1 MNILMNKKF
10 ASNLVLLRG
19 ESGLSQSE
27 LIREM
32 ALLGSTL
39 SRSTYSKIELG
50 IGNIKVSDLVALK
63 EIYGVSYDKFF
74 EGISVI
80 ETENL

>member
-1 MNILMNKKF
+1 MKILMNKKF

-74 EGISVI
+74 EGISII
-80 ETENL
+80 EAENL

>member
-1 MNILMNKKF
+1 MKILMNKKF
-10 ASNLVLLRG
+10 ASNLVFLRG
-19 ESGLSQSE
+19 ESGLSQNE

-32 ALLGSTL
+32 ELLGSTL
-39 SRSTYSKIELG
+39 ARSTYSKIELG

-63 EIYGVSYDKFF
+63 EIYGVSYEKFF

>member
-1 MNILMNKKF
+1 MKILMNKKF

-39 SRSTYSKIELG
+39 SRSTYSKIEVG

-74 EGISVI
+74 EGISII

>member
-1 MNILMNKKF
+1 MKILMNKKF
-10 ASNLVLLRG
+10 ASNLVFLRG
-19 ESGLSQSE
+19 ESGLSQNE

-32 ALLGSTL
+32 ELLGSTL
-39 SRSTYSKIELG
+39 ARSTYSKIELG

-63 EIYGVSYDKFF
+63 KIYGVDYEKFF

>member
-1 MNILMNKKF
+1 MKILMNKKF
-10 ASNLVLLRG
+10 ASNLVFLRG
-19 ESGLSQSE
+19 ESGLSQNE

-32 ALLGSTL
+32 ELLGSTL
-39 SRSTYSKIELG
+39 ARSTYSKIELG

-74 EGISVI
+74 EGVSVI

>member
-1 MNILMNKKF
+1 MNKKF

-74 EGISVI
+74 EGISII

>member
-1 MNILMNKKF
+1 MNKKF
-10 ASNLVLLRG
+10 ASNLVFLRG
-19 ESGLSQSE
+19 ESGLSQNE

-32 ALLGSTL
+32 ELLGSTL
-39 SRSTYSKIELG
+39 ARSTYSKIELG

-63 EIYGVSYDKFF
+63 KIYGVDYEKFF

>member
-1 MNILMNKKF
+1 MKILMNQKF
-10 ASNLVLLRG
+10 ANNLVALRG
-19 ESGLSQSE
+19 ESGLSQNE
-27 LIREM
+27 LIRKME
-32 ALLGSTL
+32 LLGSTL
-39 SRSTYSKIELG
+39 ARSTYSKMELG

-63 EIYGVSYDKFF
+63 QIYGVSYEKFF

>member
-1 MNILMNKKF
+1 MKILMNKKF

-39 SRSTYSKIELG
+39 ARSTYSKIELG

-63 EIYGVSYDKFF
+63 KIYGVSYDKFF
-74 EGISVI
+74 DGISII

>member
-1 MNILMNKKF
+1 MKILMNKKF

-27 LIREM
+27 LIRETG
-32 ALLGSTL
+32 LLGSTL
-39 SRSTYSKIELG
+39 ARSTYSKIELG

-63 EIYGVSYDKFF
+63 EIYDVNYDRFF